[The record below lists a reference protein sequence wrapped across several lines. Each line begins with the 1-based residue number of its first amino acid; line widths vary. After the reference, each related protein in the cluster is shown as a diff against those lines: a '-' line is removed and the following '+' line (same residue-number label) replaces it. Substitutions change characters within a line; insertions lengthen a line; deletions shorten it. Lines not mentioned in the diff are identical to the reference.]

1 MRTVRRPTGER
12 QPVPRGR
19 AAAPARLN
27 LPTKPALAE
36 PVPVR
41 SGTSSSAWTCFL
53 SLALVILLLI
63 LGVIASVFVL
73 GSSHLT

>member
-1 MRTVRRPTGER
+1 MGTSRRPTGDSAQAR
-12 QPVPRGR
+12 RARATPQAILSLPAKPV
-19 AAAPARLN
+19 
-27 LPTKPALAE
+27 LAE
-36 PVPVR
+36 AAPVR
-41 SGTSSSAWTCFL
+41 SSTPSATWTCFL